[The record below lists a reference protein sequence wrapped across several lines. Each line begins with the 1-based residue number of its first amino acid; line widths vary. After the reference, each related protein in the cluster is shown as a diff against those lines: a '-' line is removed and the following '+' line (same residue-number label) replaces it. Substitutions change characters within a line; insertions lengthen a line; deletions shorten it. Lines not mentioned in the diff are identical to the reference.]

1 MFGFGLVITRKGFD
15 GYILCAYFNYIRIY
29 FIYFVVIVIVIIFF
43 FWQFTVIVIVY
54 LVGIVKNVVRF
65 FYLCLLIFSSVLN
78 T

>member
-43 FWQFTVIVIVY
+43 F
-54 LVGIVKNVVRF
+54 GN
-65 FYLCLLIFSSVLN
+65 LLLLSSFI
-78 T
+78 